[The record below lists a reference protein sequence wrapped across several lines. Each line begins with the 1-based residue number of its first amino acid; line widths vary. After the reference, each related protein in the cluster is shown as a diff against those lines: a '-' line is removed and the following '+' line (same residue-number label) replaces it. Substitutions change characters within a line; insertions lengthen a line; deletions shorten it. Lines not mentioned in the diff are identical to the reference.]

1 MIFASSKMST
11 QGRKQIVP
19 RPFLYGFAALLLMI
33 SLPLASAFAQQSE
46 TDDDDVVRVNTD
58 LVVVNVTVTDG
69 AGKFVSGLKRADFK
83 LMEDGREQQISSFS
97 AEETPF
103 AAAVLLDFSGSMEK
117 RISLARS
124 AAIRF
129 LDGLREEDVAAVY
142 KFDSEIEQLQ
152 DYSPSR
158 DLAPLAFGARAK
170 GMTVLNDAI
179 LRAAID
185 LSRRPEKRR
194 AIVVLSDGYDTRS
207 SASMEKALAVA
218 FNAGVTIYT
227 VDMSAPETSSAMAR
241 AQSAAAL
248 RNFANKSG
256 GRYIST
262 PGGQLMREAFQ
273 SILKEL
279 GNQYTLAYQSANRA
293 RDGRWREIEVKLAR
307 SELVPRTRKGYR
319 APKN

>member
-1 MIFASSKMST
+1 MPT
-11 QGRKQIVP
+11 DRRKHKIL
-19 RPFLYGFAALLLMI
+19 RPFLYGFAALLLAI
-33 SLPLASAFAQQSE
+33 SLPHTFAHAQESE
-46 TDDDDVVRVNTD
+46 DDDVVRVNTD
-58 LVVVNVTVTDG
+58 LVVVNVTVADSDG
-69 AGKFVSGLKRADFK
+69 KYVRGLRRADFK
-83 LMEDGREQQISSFS
+83 LTEDGHEQKIYSFG

-117 RISLARS
+117 RVSLARS

-179 LRAAID
+179 LRAAKD
-185 LSRRPEKRR
+185 LSLRPEKRR
-194 AIVVLSDGYDTRS
+194 AIIVLSDGYDTRS
-207 SASMEKALAVA
+207 SASMEKALAAA

-227 VDMSAPETSSAMAR
+227 VDMSAPETSSPVAR

-262 PGGQLMREAFQ
+262 PGGQAMREAFN
-273 SILKEL
+273 SILEEL
-279 GNQYTLAYQSANRA
+279 GNQYTLAYQPSNRA
-293 RDGRWREIEVKLAR
+293 RDGKWREIDVKLSR
-307 SELVPRTRKGYR
+307 TELTARTRKGYR